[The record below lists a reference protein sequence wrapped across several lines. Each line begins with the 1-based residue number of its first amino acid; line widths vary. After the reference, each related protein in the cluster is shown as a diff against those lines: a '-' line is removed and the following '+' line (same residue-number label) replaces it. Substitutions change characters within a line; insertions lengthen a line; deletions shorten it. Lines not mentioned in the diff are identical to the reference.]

1 MKKTHVLRELVME
14 VVVALSNR
22 DKSSDPMVARS
33 VLVVERSLSEPV
45 SERVDAESRVVNEEE
60 SSSSCENPLAT
71 LRGYQSRRYS
81 SLAVQMSPLFCEQ
94 EQTC

>member
-1 MKKTHVLRELVME
+1 ME
-14 VVVALSNR
+14 VVVTFSNR

-60 SSSSCENPLAT
+60 SSGLCEDRLAT
-71 LRGYQSRRYS
+71 FRADQF
-81 SLAVQMSPLFCEQ
+81 SLCIPLNLNG
-94 EQTC
+94 